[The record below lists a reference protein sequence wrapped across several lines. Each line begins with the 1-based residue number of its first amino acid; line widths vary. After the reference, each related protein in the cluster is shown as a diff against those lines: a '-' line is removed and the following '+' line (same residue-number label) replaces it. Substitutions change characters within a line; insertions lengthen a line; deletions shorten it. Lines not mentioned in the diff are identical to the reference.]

1 VHKVSVIIE
10 HDEHGY
16 FAYCPELKGCHTQG
30 QTLEEVLANIREAT
44 ALYLETLSAEERS
57 ALLSREVLTTTVE
70 VSSA

>member
-1 VHKVSVIIE
+1 VIIE

-30 QTLEEVLANIREAT
+30 QTLEEVRANIREAT

-57 ALLSREVLTTTVE
+57 ALLSCEVLTTTVE